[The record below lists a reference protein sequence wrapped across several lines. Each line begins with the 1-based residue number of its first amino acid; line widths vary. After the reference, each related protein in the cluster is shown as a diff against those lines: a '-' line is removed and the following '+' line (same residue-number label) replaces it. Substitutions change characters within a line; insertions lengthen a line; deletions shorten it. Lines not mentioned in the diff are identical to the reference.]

1 MDSLSHLV
9 DGFAVALQPLN
20 VALALGGVG
29 IGTFVGML
37 PGIGPIN
44 AIAILLPVTFAAGMP
59 PESALIL
66 LVGIYYGSQYG
77 NSISTILL
85 NVPGTASAVVTAI
98 DGYAMTREGRAGPA
112 LAISAI
118 ASFVGGTL
126 SIFGLVLFAPVLSAW
141 AIRFGPAEYF
151 ALMVFAFSALSSF
164 SSGSLSRALASTAFG
179 LWLATVG
186 LDPNS
191 AIPRYTFGRIE
202 LLDGMDFVVV
212 TIGLF
217 AVSEVLLLM
226 EDTEAGHEVAT
237 ISGRV
242 MVSARELATTGWTMV
257 RGSCV
262 GFLVGVLPGAG
273 STIASFLAYSTEERI
288 AGPSGRFGE
297 GDIRG
302 VAAPEAANNSSVSG
316 ALIPLLTL
324 GVPGSGTTAVL
335 LGALLGLGVTPG
347 PLLLEEQPDLFWGLA
362 ASMYVGNIF
371 LLLLN
376 LPLVGIF
383 VRALTIPRWLLIP
396 GVAAL
401 AFVAVY
407 AVNGS
412 SFDLVLMTLFGVA
425 GYTMR
430 KLDFPLAPVI
440 LGLVLGP
447 LMEKNLRRAMAL
459 SGGDWTV
466 LFGSGIAITLWALA
480 IASVAAPMVLRR
492 LSGEVPAE
500 LLEGGAG
507 DDL

>member
-1 MDSLSHLV
+1 
-9 DGFAVALQPLN
+9 
-20 VALALGGVG
+20 
-29 IGTFVGML
+29 
-37 PGIGPIN
+37 
-44 AIAILLPVTFAAGMP
+44 
-59 PESALIL
+59 
-66 LVGIYYGSQYG
+66 
-77 NSISTILL
+77 
-85 NVPGTASAVVTAI
+85 
-98 DGYAMTREGRAGPA
+98 
-112 LAISAI
+112 
-118 ASFVGGTL
+118 
-126 SIFGLVLFAPVLSAW
+126 LFAPLLAGW

-151 ALMVFAFSALSSF
+151 ALMIFAFSALSSF
-164 SSGSLSRALASTAFG
+164 SGGSLIRGLASTAFG

-191 AIPRYTFGRIE
+191 AIPRYTFGQIQ

-217 AVSEVLLLM
+217 AVSEVLQLL
-226 EDTEAGHEVAT
+226 EESEAGHAT
-237 ISGRV
+237 AAQYGRV
-242 MVSARELATTGWTMV
+242 MVTMQDLAKTGWTML
-257 RGSCV
+257 RSSAL

-288 AGPSGRFGE
+288 AGPSGRFGQ

-302 VAAPEAANNSSVSG
+302 VAAPEAANNAAANG
-316 ALIPLLTL
+316 AMIPLLTL

-347 PLLLEEQPDLFWGLA
+347 PLLMQEQPDLFWGLA
-362 ASMYVGNIF
+362 ASMYVGNVF

-383 VRALTIPRWLLIP
+383 VRALMLPRWFLIP

-412 SFDLVLMTLFGVA
+412 SFDLVLMTLFGVV
-425 GYTMR
+425 GYGMR
-430 KLDFPLAPVI
+430 KLGFPLAPVV

-459 SGGDWTV
+459 SGGEWSV
-466 LFGSGIAITLWALA
+466 LFDSGIAITLWVLALA
-480 IASVAAPMVLRR
+480 SLLAPTILRR
-492 LSGEVPAE
+492 WSPLDPTDDPA
-500 LLEGGAG
+500 
-507 DDL
+507 